1 MMKKYLILCIV
12 ICLFQ
17 FTAIGQQFLTSKKD
31 FEKIDPK
38 FADSI
43 ETLNILSREL
53 TFIDTKKS
61 MEYAQSALLLSEK
74 YNYENG
80 KANAYRNYSNLYVT
94 NEIYFLGMDYLQSA
108 LNIFQN
114 QNDSIGI
121 ANCYISLGHLYRRL
135 QNTEDEIKYFKLAF
149 EIFSRTGIQSR
160 IGIAAHNLGESYYII
175 GDFESSKKLTLLA
188 IDINTSIKQLSVLS
202 SCYKVMGFLEFSN
215 RKYDEAEKYFQS
227 ALEISRQLGENSQ
240 KIATVESMIQ
250 LSEIYKLK
258 NNKRLQI
265 EWLKQ
270 AAEFSRKNNLPCYLP
285 AIYTKLILIHSEENN
300 QKMVQKYIIDYQIV
314 SDSMRDGKLKD
325 KNDLVNSL
333 IYNHSLEREKRFL
346 EQSDILQKE
355 GLKRRNILLLSTLI
369 LSILLIWFLI
379 KIAQI
384 NKRIKM
390 ANQTLLAQN
399 KTINNQNAELYVLIN
414 TKDKLFSII
423 AHDLR
428 SPFNSILGFSNLLM
442 ENIKEFSTDQI
453 SHSVG
458 YIHKNALS
466 TLDLLEKLLEWAKN
480 QVGQIN
486 FNPENIELNLLIKEI
501 ISSFD
506 SAARL
511 KNISLEY
518 AEIYEIKVNA
528 DVLMLRTIIR
538 NLIQNSI
545 KFTHSNGKVEILT
558 TIKNQTVEIS
568 VTDNGVGMSKETM
581 DDLFFIGKINVK
593 MGTSNEK
600 GSGLG
605 LILCK
610 EFVEKHNSKLV
621 IESKEGFGST
631 FSFTIPLAKAD

>member
-1 MMKKYLILCIV
+1 MKKYLIFCIL

-17 FTAIGQQFLTSKKD
+17 SKAIGQNLLTAKKD
-31 FEKIDPK
+31 FEKMDLK

-43 ETLNILSREL
+43 GVLNFLSREL
-53 TFIDTKKS
+53 TFIDSKKS

-80 KANAYRNYSNLYVT
+80 KANAYRNYSNIYVT
-94 NEIYFLGMDYLQSA
+94 NEIYFLGMDYLQTA
-108 LNIFQN
+108 LNIFRN
-114 QNDSIGI
+114 QSDSIGI

-149 EIFSRTGIQSR
+149 DIFNRTGIQSR
-160 IGIAAHNLGESYYII
+160 IGIAAHNLGESYYNS
-175 GDFESSKKLTLLA
+175 GDFENSKKLTLLA
-188 IDINTSIKQLSVLS
+188 IDINTSIQQLSVLS
-202 SCYKVMGFLEFSN
+202 SCYKVMGILEFSDK
-215 RKYDEAEKYFQS
+215 KYDEAEKYFQD
-227 ALEISRQLGENSQ
+227 ALDISGRLGKNSQ
-240 KIATVESMIQ
+240 KIATVESMIH
-250 LSEIYKLK
+250 LSDIHKLK

-270 AAEFSRKNNLPCYLP
+270 AAEFSKKNNLSSYLP
-285 AIYTKLILIHSEENN
+285 GIYTKLILLYAEDNN
-300 QKMVQKYIIDYQIV
+300 QKMIKKYINDYQIV
-314 SDSMRDGKLKD
+314 SDSLRDGKLKD
-325 KNDLVNSL
+325 KNDLVNNL
-333 IYNHSLEREKRFL
+333 ISNHSLEKEKKFL
-346 EQSDILQKE
+346 EQRDLLQKE
-355 GLKRRNILLLSTLI
+355 SLKRRNILLFSTLI
-369 LSILLIWFLI
+369 LAILLIWFLI
-379 KIAQI
+379 KIARI
-384 NKRIKM
+384 NKRIKI
-390 ANQTLLAQN
+390 ANQTLITQN
-399 KTINNQNAELYVLIN
+399 KTINDQNAKLYVLIN

-442 ENIKEFSTDQI
+442 ENINEFSKEQI
-453 SHSVG
+453 SHYVG
-458 YIHKNALS
+458 YIHKNANS

-501 ISSFD
+501 ISSLD

-511 KNISLEY
+511 KNITLAY
-518 AEIYEIKVNA
+518 ADIYEIRVNA

-545 KFTHSNGKVEILT
+545 KFTHPNGKVEIFT
-558 TIKNQTVEIS
+558 KIKNQIVEIS
-568 VTDNGVGMSKETM
+568 VGDNGIGMSKETM

-610 EFVEKHNSKLV
+610 EFVEKHASTLV
-621 IESKEGFGST
+621 IESKEGLGST